1 LKKVVEPPVKKG
13 LLRKGF
19 LNPHQSASS
28 REVEYGFSQTQAS
41 PVVFYLNREIV
52 AREKVAEFWERLSM
66 EWTVDR
72 GHREEFM
79 AIMDKMIEHQK
90 TKGKRDLGEGKAR
103 PT

>member
-1 LKKVVEPPVKKG
+1 
-13 LLRKGF
+13 
-19 LNPHQSASS
+19 
-28 REVEYGFSQTQAS
+28 
-41 PVVFYLNREIV
+41 
-52 AREKVAEFWERLSM
+52 M